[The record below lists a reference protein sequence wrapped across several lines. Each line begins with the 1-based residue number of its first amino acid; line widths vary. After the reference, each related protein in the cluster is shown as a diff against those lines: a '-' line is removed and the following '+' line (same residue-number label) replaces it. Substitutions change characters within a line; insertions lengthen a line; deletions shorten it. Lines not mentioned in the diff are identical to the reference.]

1 MKRIIRLTESD
12 LARIVKR
19 VIKEN
24 NISEIYKVVTPEEIE
39 KFKTE
44 LLNLFNKYLIEKNI
58 PENYL
63 SYRDIKHD
71 YDLWRKRNMSKFI
84 RRPSK
89 RFDDEI
95 EYDELSQY
103 EKEEWKELQK
113 TNINMIGKLFEELIS
128 YYENEYNSLE
138 ENSKIKNGIND
149 VLDVLTFEYT
159 SYLEHIMYP
168 KKHGY

>member
-24 NISEIYKVVTPEEIE
+24 NISEIYKVITPEEIE
-39 KFKTE
+39 KFKTD
-44 LLNLFNKYLIEKNI
+44 LVSLFNDYILEKSV
-58 PENYL
+58 PGNYL
-63 SYRDIKHD
+63 RYSDIQH
-71 YDLWRKRNMSKFI
+71 YYNLWRKKNMSKFI

-95 EYDELSQY
+95 EYDELSQN
-103 EKEEWKELQK
+103 EKEQWKPLWK
-113 TNINMIGKLFEELIS
+113 TNIERIGKLFEELLS
-128 YYENEYNSLE
+128 DYENQVNTLE
-138 ENSKIKNGIND
+138 DDSKLKSGVSD
-149 VLDVLTFEYT
+149 VLDVLFFEYT
-159 SYLEHIMYP
+159 SHLEHILYP